1 VDANRIKTAA
11 WIGAIGGV
19 ATIAGLALPWLV
31 DKSQQPVLS
40 VSGLSA
46 APGVLL
52 FAVVMVPASVFLLT
66 DTDPR
71 KTVAILG
78 SVSLAVLAYA
88 IPILVNKEA
97 GLFSG
102 GSQNSTTQR
111 GFGLYVTFLGGVLG
125 LIATAIVVK
134 ELMAPASAASG
145 PQPAFDLG
153 EVTEQ
158 NDR

>member
-1 VDANRIKTAA
+1 
-11 WIGAIGGV
+11 
-19 ATIAGLALPWLV
+19 
-31 DKSQQPVLS
+31 
-40 VSGLSA
+40 
-46 APGVLL
+46 
-52 FAVVMVPASVFLLT
+52 
-66 DTDPR
+66 
-71 KTVAILG
+71 
-78 SVSLAVLAYA
+78 
-88 IPILVNKEA
+88 LVNKEA